1 MFIVIFRIVT
11 YVYIFT
17 NEFQMKINQR
27 KFNLNSTSE
36 IRPIV
41 LQKTATIKKI
51 IRNLDSS
58 LLCKYEFSTQLA
70 MTCNKKLSF

>member
-41 LQKTATIKKI
+41 LQKTATIKK
-51 IRNLDSS
+51 
-58 LLCKYEFSTQLA
+58 
-70 MTCNKKLSF
+70 